1 LLSPELAAGIGRV
14 KGAKRVGVRLGNW
27 LSADEVKQLLRSPD
41 LDVLKG
47 KRDRAIIAVLAGC
60 GLRRAEVARLSVSDI
75 QKRDERWVIVDLYG
89 KGGHIRTVPVPEWVK
104 TAIDCWTTAAPVT
117 SGRIF
122 RCVSKTDSVWGEG
135 VSEKVIWCVVK
146 EFASKAH
153 LGHLRLTIC
162 DVHVPVCAMLR
173 EENWSRFN
181 SFSDTSACRRPKST
195 SGANRNCASR
205 SMTTSA
211 SNRRADQQPRSGR
224 V

>member
-27 LSADEVKQLLRSPD
+27 LTADEVKRLLRSPD

-60 GLRRAEVARLSVSDI
+60 GLRRSEVAQLSLSHI
-75 QKRDERWVIVDLYG
+75 QRRDERSVIVDLYG

-122 RCVSKTDSVWGEG
+122 RCVSKTGTVWGEG

-146 EFASKAH
+146 EFASKARLGNLAPH
-153 LGHLRLTIC
+153 DLRRTCARLCHVAGGELEQIQFLLGHVSVQTTEKYLGCKQKLRVAVNDHIGIEPE
-162 DVHVPVCAMLR
+162 D
-173 EENWSRFN
+173 
-181 SFSDTSACRRPKST
+181 
-195 SGANRNCASR
+195 
-205 SMTTSA
+205 
-211 SNRRADQQPRSGR
+211 
-224 V
+224 

>member
-1 LLSPELAAGIGRV
+1 MLSPELAAGIGRV

-60 GLRRAEVARLSVSDI
+60 GLRRSEVAQLSVSDI

-104 TAIDCWTTAAPVT
+104 TAVDCWTTAAPVT

-122 RCVSKTDSVWGEG
+122 RCVCKTGSVWGEG

-146 EFASKAH
+146 EFASKTQTGQPCSSRSAALCPRLCH
-153 LGHLRLTIC
+153 VAGGELEQIQFLLGHVSVQTTEKYLGCKQKLRVAVNDHIGIEPE
-162 DVHVPVCAMLR
+162 D
-173 EENWSRFN
+173 
-181 SFSDTSACRRPKST
+181 
-195 SGANRNCASR
+195 
-205 SMTTSA
+205 
-211 SNRRADQQPRSGR
+211 
-224 V
+224 